1 MNNFNATVSHNGNP
15 PFVRVSPLEHIERD
29 GVHIFKSQHISG
41 LLVMHRSLETAIA
54 QLPTVIAELIRLN
67 EGLNCSVTL
76 GIDKTPSDKIEEPDY
91 AVMNFEKA
99 A

>member
-1 MNNFNATVSHNGNP
+1 MDNFNARVSHDGNP
-15 PFVRVSPLEHIERD
+15 PFVRVSPLEHTER
-29 GVHIFKSQHISG
+29 GGIHIFKSKQIQG

-54 QLPTVIAELIRLN
+54 QLPVVIAELILLN

-91 AVMNFEKA
+91 AVMHFEKA